1 MVIIRR
7 NEDGSIANPDMV
19 RQQTQQQNEQVA
31 QQSVS
36 HPALASKRGMQAL
49 SDSGRGIP
57 LLYSEIANKIN
68 NAKDKPRKLKVLQD
82 NDSVALRQV
91 LRGAF
96 DSKIEWAIPK
106 GDDIP
111 YTVNEAPVG
120 TDHTILSQE
129 AKKLYMFVK
138 GGDNTIKQ
146 SQKELIFIQMLE
158 GLCAE
163 EAEFLITVVNQ
174 KVNNKYKGFTANLVK
189 EAFDWDDNFMKKE
202 KKPSFPV

>member
-57 LLYSEIANKIN
+57 LLYSEIANKVN

>member
-7 NEDGSIANPDMV
+7 NPDGSIANPDMV
-19 RQQTQQQNEQVA
+19 RQQTQSQNEQTQVP
-31 QQSVS
+31 QPVS

-57 LLYSEIANKIN
+57 LLYSEIAMKVN

-82 NDSVALRQV
+82 NDSVPLRQV

-96 DSKIEWAIPK
+96 DTKIEWAIPK
-106 GDDIP
+106 GDVP

-146 SQKELIFIQMLE
+146 SQRELIFIQMLE